1 VHDIEVGQDRIPAGA
16 RVMLLLGSANRDP
29 RVWEAADRFDI
40 HRTLTGH
47 VGFGSGTHA
56 CVGQMMARLE
66 GDILLSELAA
76 RVATLEVTDSPQRLL
91 NNTLRGLEKLPM
103 RLK

>member
-1 VHDIEVGQDRIPAGA
+1 VSAVASLLWADLKAISRLSERESCGHAMTRLKRGSGERDRG
-16 RVMLLLGSANRDP
+16 VLG
-29 RVWEAADRFDI
+29 
-40 HRTLTGH
+40 G
-47 VGFGSGTHA
+47 VGFGPGTHA

-76 RVATLEVTDSPQRLL
+76 RVATLEVTASPQRLL